1 MSEGGE
7 VQRRSRGA
15 VDDDGPNIRTVE
27 LYEKTGEVEKH
38 MMAVQG
44 VYLDSQG
51 SVSCPVR
58 GTELRL
64 NTLRS

>member
-15 VDDDGPNIRTVE
+15 VDDDGPIKTVE
-27 LYEKTGEVEKH
+27 LYEKTGEVEKY
-38 MMAVQG
+38 MTAVQG

-64 NTLRS
+64 NTLGS

>member
-7 VQRRSRGA
+7 AQRRSRGA

-27 LYEKTGEVEKH
+27 LSEKTGEVEKH

-51 SVSCPVR
+51 SVS
-58 GTELRL
+58 
-64 NTLRS
+64 